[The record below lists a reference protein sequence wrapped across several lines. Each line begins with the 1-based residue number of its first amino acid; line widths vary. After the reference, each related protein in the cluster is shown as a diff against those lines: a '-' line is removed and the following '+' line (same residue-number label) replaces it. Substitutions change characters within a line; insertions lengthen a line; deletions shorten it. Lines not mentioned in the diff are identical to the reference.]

1 MTKILIRM
9 IKQMKLQRKLQMTP
23 RMLVRILQLLTMT
36 IRTLK
41 MRQKTATTTKNPILL
56 TNSIKMRKPM
66 IQEMKNPATKA
77 KPTIKIA
84 AHQAMTVT
92 ILREAAS
99 PEWLR
104 LRK

>member
-9 IKQMKLQRKLQMTP
+9 IKQMKLQMKLQMTP

-66 IQEMKNPATKA
+66 IQEMKNPAMKA
-77 KPTIKIA
+77 KPTTKIA
-84 AHQAMTVT
+84 AHQAVT
-92 ILREAAS
+92 AAILREAAS
-99 PEWLR
+99 LEWLR
-104 LRK
+104 LRQ